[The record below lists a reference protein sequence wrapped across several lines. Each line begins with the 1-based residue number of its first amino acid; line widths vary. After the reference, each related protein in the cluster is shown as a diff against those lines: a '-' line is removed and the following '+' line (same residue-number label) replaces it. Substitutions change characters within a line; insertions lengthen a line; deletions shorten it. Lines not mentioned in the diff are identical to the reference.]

1 MKAIVVLTAL
11 LAGLVLSPAASAT
24 ESALP
29 DAIRRCGSIAVE
41 AERLACFD
49 RLASSLTAPGEQGTV
64 TFGRWQVT
72 SSTGPSGRVIVA
84 DQRPLEPWGE
94 ESIILQITCSNDRVA
109 LSVGR
114 DRPVMATANI
124 FATVRINDRLA
135 PSDIWQGTRNLHEA
149 LFPGDVREF
158 LDRLPTTG
166 TLAIRLEGS
175 RRWRFEGTYQLDGIA
190 EVRQRVLS
198 ACSR

>member
-1 MKAIVVLTAL
+1 MKAIAVLTAL
-11 LAGLVLSPAASAT
+11 LAGLILSPAASANDA
-24 ESALP
+24 ALP
-29 DAIRRCGSIAVE
+29 DAVRRCGAIAKE

-49 RLASSLTAPGEQGTV
+49 GLAAGLAAPAAQGTV
-64 TFGRWQVT
+64 TLGRWQVT
-72 SSTGPSGRVIVA
+72 TTTGPSGRVIVA

-94 ESIILQITCSNDRVA
+94 ESIILRITCRDDRVV

-114 DRPVMATANI
+114 DGPVMGAASVFAN
-124 FATVRINDRLA
+124 VRINDRLA
-135 PSDIWQGTRNLHEA
+135 PGDIWQGTRNLHEA
-149 LFPGDVREF
+149 LFPGEVREF
-158 LDRLPTTG
+158 LGRLPATG

-190 EVRQRVLS
+190 EIRQQLLA

>member
-1 MKAIVVLTAL
+1 MKAIAVLTAL
-11 LAGLVLSPAASAT
+11 LAGLILSPAAGAT
-24 ESALP
+24 DAALP
-29 DAIRRCGSIAVE
+29 DAVKRCGSIAVD

-49 RLASSLTAPGEQGTV
+49 RIAAALAAPGVPGTV
-64 TFGRWQVT
+64 TLGRWQVT
-72 SSTGPSGRVIVA
+72 TTTGPSGRVIVA

-94 ESIILQITCSNDRVA
+94 ESIILRITCRDDRVV

-114 DRPVMATANI
+114 DGPVMGAASVFAN
-124 FATVRINDRLA
+124 VRINDRLA
-135 PSDIWQGTRNLHEA
+135 PGDIWQGTRNLHEA

-158 LDRLPTTG
+158 LARLPATG

-190 EVRQRVLS
+190 EIRQQLLA

>member
-1 MKAIVVLTAL
+1 MKAIAVLTAL
-11 LAGLVLSPAASAT
+11 VAGLILSPAAGAT
-24 ESALP
+24 DAALP
-29 DAIRRCGSIAVE
+29 DAVKRCGSIAVD

-49 RLASSLTAPGEQGTV
+49 RIAAALAAPGVPGTV
-64 TFGRWQVT
+64 TLGRWQVT
-72 SSTGPSGRVIVA
+72 TTTGPSGRVIVA

-94 ESIILQITCSNDRVA
+94 ESIILRITCRDDRVA
-109 LSVGR
+109 MSVGR
-114 DRPVMATANI
+114 DGPVMGAASVFAN
-124 FATVRINDRLA
+124 VRINDRLA
-135 PSDIWQGTRNLHEA
+135 PGDIWQGTRNLHEA

-158 LDRLPTTG
+158 LARLPATG

-190 EVRQRVLS
+190 EIRQQLLA